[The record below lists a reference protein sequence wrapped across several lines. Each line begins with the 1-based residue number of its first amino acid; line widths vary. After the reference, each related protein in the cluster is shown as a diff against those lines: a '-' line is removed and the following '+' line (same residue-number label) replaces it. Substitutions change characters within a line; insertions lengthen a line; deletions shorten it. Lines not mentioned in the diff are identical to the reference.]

1 MKVTTG
7 HNVSVHYKGT
17 LSDGTEFDN
26 SRNRGEPMS
35 FQVGSGQL
43 LAGFNDAVVG
53 MTIGETKTVT
63 LVSNEAY
70 GDPRPEAI
78 QTIPRNAFAP
88 DFEFEIGGTVQ
99 GNGPAGPFIAKI
111 QAVEEE
117 SVTLDL
123 NHPLAGQDLT
133 FEVELVSVDSET
145 DTISQD

>member
-63 LVSNEAY
+63 LASNEAY

>member
-7 HNVSVHYKGT
+7 QNVSVHYKGT

-26 SRNRGEPMS
+26 SRTRGEPMS

-53 MTIGETKTVT
+53 MAIGETKTVT
-63 LVSNEAY
+63 LESKEAY
-70 GDPRPEAI
+70 GDPRPDAI
-78 QTIPRNAFAP
+78 QEIPRTAFAP

-111 QAVEEE
+111 QAVQTE

-133 FEVELVSVDSET
+133 FEVELVSVNTESNT
-145 DTISQD
+145 TTQD